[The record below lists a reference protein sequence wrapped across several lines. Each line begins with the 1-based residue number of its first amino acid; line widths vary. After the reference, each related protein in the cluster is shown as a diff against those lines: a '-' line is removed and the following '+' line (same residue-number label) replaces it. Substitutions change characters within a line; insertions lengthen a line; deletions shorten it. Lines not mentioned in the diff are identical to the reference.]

1 MKRWLSPIL
10 FRRVAL
16 LLGMLCAGALPG
28 AAAAAIINVG
38 GNSNGFAPQTLTIN
52 VGDSVTFTNKGGVHN
67 VVADDGSFRCARGC
81 DGDGK
86 GGNGNATSSSWIAK
100 VTFDK
105 PGTVGY
111 FCETH
116 GMPGQGMYGTILVL
130 GPTGPPPP
138 PSTDPIPALGPGLL
152 LLLVGTIAASA
163 LLALLALR
171 RRRS

>member
-16 LLGMLCAGALPG
+16 LFMLCVGALPS
-28 AAAAAIINVG
+28 AATAAIINVG
-38 GNSNGFAPQTLTIN
+38 GNSNGFSPQTLTIN

-138 PSTDPIPALGPGLL
+138 PSTDPIPALNVKVLL
-152 LLLVGTIAASA
+152 LLCGV
-163 LLALLALR
+163 LALIAIAVLKR
-171 RRRS
+171 RRN

>member
-1 MKRWLSPIL
+1 MKCWPSPIL

-16 LLGMLCAGALPG
+16 LFGMLCAGALPG
-28 AAAAAIINVG
+28 AATAAIVNVG
-38 GNSNGFAPQTLTIN
+38 GNSNGFSPQTLTIN

-86 GGNGNATSSSWIAK
+86 GGSGNATSSSWIAK
-100 VTFDK
+100 VTFDT

-138 PSTDPIPALGPGLL
+138 PSTDPIPALNVKVLL
-152 LLLVGTIAASA
+152 LLCGV
-163 LLALLALR
+163 LALIAIAVLKR
-171 RRRS
+171 RRT